1 MTSLQ
6 RQSEQLKLA
15 GAQARELARFN
26 ESLQLEAERRNLLFN
41 LKKASE
47 QINLHINTGSF
58 QLAYKL
64 ITQAKKSFLANNLKQ
79 EDFSTL
85 EFKNLAEEMD
95 QFFSKIDSHF
105 ASVVPPE
112 IMRQMTAAEKAQEKK
127 DAEMAAVRMEE
138 LQELVRLEHSKA
150 RQSLVKALVTAVFL
164 GAILFL
170 LLQAF
175 L

>member
-26 ESLQLEAERRNLLFN
+26 ESLQLEAGRRNLLFN

-105 ASVVPPE
+105 ASVMPP
-112 IMRQMTAAEKAQEKK
+112 
-127 DAEMAAVRMEE
+127 
-138 LQELVRLEHSKA
+138 LS
-150 RQSLVKALVTAVFL
+150 
-164 GAILFL
+164 
-170 LLQAF
+170 
-175 L
+175 